1 MFSDLRFH
9 LIYASNQINMKKTI
23 LFLSLAV
30 VLFSSCQNTDDNSN
44 TAINTTTVSNTIT
57 TGSWRVTYYWDT
69 DHEETSSF
77 SGYSFVFGSGNVL
90 TATKNGTAVT
100 GTWSTLLDDS
110 LTKLV
115 LNFAT
120 PADFEEI
127 SDDWH
132 VVERTATKIRLQDVS
147 GGNGGTDYLTFERN

>member
-1 MFSDLRFH
+1 
-9 LIYASNQINMKKTI
+9 MKKTI
-23 LFLSLAV
+23 LLLSFFS
-30 VLFSSCQNTDDNSN
+30 VLLSSCQNMDDNSSS
-44 TAINTTTVSNTIT
+44 AINTTTVSNTVS

-77 SGYSFVFGSGNVL
+77 SGYSFVFGSSNVL
-90 TATKNGTAVT
+90 TATKNGTTVT
-100 GTWSTLLDDS
+100 GTWSTILDDS

-115 LNFAT
+115 LNFSD
-120 PADFEEI
+120 PADFVEI